1 MLTQD
6 TTNLKPQYSIMTQL
20 DNSRISKVLG
30 QTVTY
35 PKYYDPSILVSEPR
49 QNNRTHL
56 DISDDDLPFV
66 GVDVWNAY
74 EVSTLTDK
82 GLPVAGVM
90 KIIYPCDSKYIVESK
105 SIKLYLN
112 SFNMSKLGDTV
123 QEAIENI
130 KKQVSEDLSNLL
142 ETDVIVEFFTDS
154 EARDKTP
161 INPNRDMY
169 ETLEDLPQA
178 EIETFDTY
186 TETPDLLQYLTE
198 AQDTTSK
205 FFHSSL
211 LKSNCRV
218 TSQPDWGDCYI
229 YIKSKRRVKRMS
241 LLKYLVSFRDECH
254 FHEEICEAVYKRLQD
269 VYQPEELCVMC
280 LYARRGGIDINPIR
294 ASHDKLLNRN
304 LTDPAVPH
312 HKTPKQ

>member
-1 MLTQD
+1 
-6 TTNLKPQYSIMTQL
+6 MTKL

-56 DISDDDLPFV
+56 GLSDDNLPFV

-74 EVSTLTDK
+74 EVSTLTNK

-112 SFNMSKLGDTV
+112 SFNMSNMGETVDQAIDNVKRIVADDLG
-123 QEAIENI
+123 
-130 KKQVSEDLSNLL
+130 KLL
-142 ETDVIVEFFTDS
+142 ETTVQVELLTDDQVVAAKPVS
-154 EARDKTP
+154 
-161 INPNRDMY
+161 PNRDMY
-169 ETLEDLPQA
+169 ETLELLPQA
-178 EIETFDTY
+178 EQETFDVY
-186 TETPDLLQYLTE
+186 SETPELLDVMCE
-198 AQDTTSK
+198 AEKTSTK
-205 FFHSSL
+205 FFHTAL

-229 YIKSKRRVKRMS
+229 YMRSNKRVKRMS

-254 FHEEICEAVYKRLQD
+254 FHEEICEAVYKRLLD
-269 VYQPEELCVMC
+269 TYQPEDIMVMC

-294 ASHDKLLNRN
+294 ASSNKLLNRN
-304 LTDPAVPH
+304 LTHPLIPH
-312 HKTPKQ
+312 FKTSKQ

>member
-1 MLTQD
+1 
-6 TTNLKPQYSIMTQL
+6 MTKL

-56 DISDDDLPFV
+56 EIDDNDLPFV
-66 GVDVWNAY
+66 GADVWNAY
-74 EVSTLTDK
+74 EVSTLTNK

-90 KIIYPCDSKYIVESK
+90 KIIYPCSSKYIVESK

-112 SFNMSKLGDTV
+112 SFNMSKMGDTV
-123 QEAIENI
+123 EQAIANV
-130 KKQVSEDLSNLL
+130 KKIVADDLGKLL
-142 ETDVIVEFFTDS
+142 ETTVQVELLTDDQVVQHKPVS
-154 EARDKTP
+154 
-161 INPNRDMY
+161 PNRSMY
-169 ETLEDLPQA
+169 ETLELIPDA
-178 EIETFDTY
+178 EDIEFDTY
-186 TETPDLLQYLTE
+186 VETPGLLE
-198 AQDTTSK
+198 VFSDAEVESSK
-205 FFHSSL
+205 FYHTSL

-229 YIKSKRRVKRMS
+229 YMKSKKRVNRMS

-254 FHEEICEAVYKRLQD
+254 FHEEICETIYKRLLD
-269 VYQPEELCVMC
+269 TYEPTDLMVMC

-294 ASHDKLLNRN
+294 ANKPQLLQRN
-304 LTDPAVPH
+304 LTHPEIPH
-312 HKTPKQ
+312 FKTSKQ

>member
-1 MLTQD
+1 M
-6 TTNLKPQYSIMTQL
+6 TTL

-56 DISDDDLPFV
+56 DLSDTNLPFV

-74 EVSTLTDK
+74 EVSTLTNK

-112 SFNMSKLGDTV
+112 SFNMSKMGDTV
-123 QEAIENI
+123 ADAIRSVEHV
-130 KKQVSEDLSNLL
+130 VSEDLGKLL
-142 ETDVIVEFFTDS
+142 ETTVQVVLLTDDQVVAAKPVS
-154 EARDKTP
+154 
-161 INPNRDMY
+161 PNRSMY
-169 ETLEDLPQA
+169 ETLELLPQA
-178 EIETFDTY
+178 EQETFDVY
-186 TETPDLLQYLTE
+186 SETPELLESICE
-198 AQDTTSK
+198 ASNVTAK
-205 FFHSSL
+205 FFHTAL

-229 YIKSKRRVKRMS
+229 FMRSKKRVKRMS

-254 FHEEICEAVYKRLQD
+254 FHEEICEAVYKRLLD
-269 VYQPEELCVMC
+269 TYEPDDLMVMC
-280 LYARRGGIDINPIR
+280 LYARRGGLDINPIR
-294 ASHDKLLNRN
+294 ASSEKLLNRN
-304 LTDPAVPH
+304 LTKLDIPH
-312 HKTPKQ
+312 FKTSKQ

>member
-1 MLTQD
+1 
-6 TTNLKPQYSIMTQL
+6 MTKL

-56 DISDDDLPFV
+56 GISDDNLPFV

-74 EVSTLTDK
+74 EVSTLTNK
-82 GLPVAGVM
+82 GMPVAGVM
-90 KIIYPCDSKYIVESK
+90 KIIYPCTSKYIVESK

-112 SFNMSKLGDTV
+112 SFNMSNMGDTV
-123 QEAIENI
+123 AEAITNV
-130 KKQVSEDLSNLL
+130 KNLVAKDLGELL
-142 ETDVIVEFFTDS
+142 ETTVQVELLTDDQVTS
-154 EARDKTP
+154 VKP
-161 INPNRDMY
+161 VSPNRSMY
-169 ETLEDLPQA
+169 ETLELLPHA
-178 EIETFDTY
+178 ENITFDTY
-186 TETPDLLQYLTE
+186 VETPELLEIMCE
-198 AQDTTSK
+198 ADKASTK
-205 FFHSSL
+205 FFHTSL

-229 YIKSKRRVKRMS
+229 YMKSNKRVNRMS

-254 FHEEICEAVYKRLQD
+254 FHEEICEAVYKRLLD
-269 VYQPEELCVMC
+269 VYEPSDIMVMC

-294 ASHDKLLNRN
+294 ANKPQLLQRN
-304 LTDPAVPH
+304 LTNPEIPH
-312 HKTPKQ
+312 FKTSKQ

>member
-1 MLTQD
+1 
-6 TTNLKPQYSIMTQL
+6 MTKL

-56 DISDDDLPFV
+56 GLSDDNLPFV

-74 EVSTLTDK
+74 EVSTLTNK

-90 KIIYPCDSKYIVESK
+90 KIIYPCNSKYIVESK

-112 SFNMSKLGDTV
+112 SFNMSNMGDTV
-123 QEAIENI
+123 EQAIDNVKRI
-130 KKQVSEDLSNLL
+130 VADDLGKLL
-142 ETDVIVEFFTDS
+142 ETTVQVELLTDDQVVAAKPVS
-154 EARDKTP
+154 
-161 INPNRDMY
+161 PNRDMY
-169 ETLEDLPQA
+169 ETLELLPQA
-178 EIETFDTY
+178 EQETFDVY
-186 TETPDLLQYLTE
+186 SETPELLEIMCE
-198 AQDTTSK
+198 AEKTSTK
-205 FFHSSL
+205 FFHTAL

-229 YIKSKRRVKRMS
+229 YMRSKKRVKRMS

-254 FHEEICEAVYKRLQD
+254 FHEEICEAVYKRLLD
-269 VYQPEELCVMC
+269 TYQPEDMMVMC

-294 ASHDKLLNRN
+294 ASSNKLLNRN
-304 LTDPAVPH
+304 LTHPLIPH
-312 HKTPKQ
+312 FKTSKQ

>member
-1 MLTQD
+1 
-6 TTNLKPQYSIMTQL
+6 MTKL

-35 PKYYDPSILVSEPR
+35 PKYYDPNILVSEPR

-56 DISDDDLPFV
+56 DISDDKLPFV

-74 EVSTLTDK
+74 EVSTLTNK

-90 KIIYPCDSKYIVESK
+90 KIIYPCTSKYIVESK

-112 SFNMSKLGDTV
+112 SFNMSKMGDTV
-123 QEAIENI
+123 AEAIDNV
-130 KKQVSEDLSNLL
+130 KQIVSKDLGELL
-142 ETDVIVEFFTDS
+142 ETTVQVELLTDDQVTS
-154 EARDKTP
+154 VKP
-161 INPNRDMY
+161 VSPNRSMY
-169 ETLEDLPQA
+169 ETLELLPHA
-178 EIETFDTY
+178 ENIEFDIY
-186 TETPDLLQYLTE
+186 TETPELLEVMCE
-198 AQDTTSK
+198 ADKPSTK
-205 FFHSSL
+205 FFHTSL

-229 YIKSKRRVKRMS
+229 YMKSNKRVNRMS

-254 FHEEICEAVYKRLQD
+254 FHEEICEAVYKRLMD
-269 VYQPEELCVMC
+269 VYEPSDIMVMC

-294 ASHDKLLNRN
+294 ANKPQLLQRN
-304 LTDPAVPH
+304 LTNIEIPH
-312 HKTPKQ
+312 FKTSKQ

>member
-1 MLTQD
+1 
-6 TTNLKPQYSIMTQL
+6 MTQL

-56 DISDDDLPFV
+56 NISDDNLPFV

-74 EVSTLTDK
+74 EVSTLTNK

-112 SFNMSKLGDTV
+112 SFNMSKMGDTV
-123 QEAIENI
+123 QGAINNT
-130 KKQVSEDLSNLL
+130 KRQVEEDLSKLL
-142 ETDVIVEFFTDS
+142 ETDVVAEFFTDS
-154 EARDKTP
+154 EARAKTP
-161 INPNRDMY
+161 AVPSRNMY

-178 EIETFDTY
+178 SIETFDVY
-186 TETPDLLQYLTE
+186 KETPDLLEYICE
-198 AQDTTSK
+198 ASNITSK
-205 FFHSSL
+205 FFHTSL

-229 YIKSKRRVKRMS
+229 HMKSKRRVKRMS

-294 ASHDKLLNRN
+294 ASHEKFLNRN

>member
-1 MLTQD
+1 
-6 TTNLKPQYSIMTQL
+6 MTKL

-35 PKYYDPSILVSEPR
+35 PKYYDPKILVSEPR

-56 DISDDDLPFV
+56 DILDDDLPFV

-74 EVSTLTDK
+74 EVSTLTNK

-112 SFNMSKLGDTV
+112 SFNMSKMGETV
-123 QEAIENI
+123 CDAISNI
-130 KKQVSEDLSNLL
+130 KSIVSKDLGELL
-142 ETDVIVEFFTDS
+142 ETQVQVELLTDDQVVKS
-154 EARDKTP
+154 KP
-161 INPNRDMY
+161 VSPNRSMY
-169 ETLEDLPQA
+169 ETLELLPQV
-178 EIETFDTY
+178 EKETFDVY
-186 TETPDLLQYLTE
+186 SETPELLQCVSE
-198 AQDTTSK
+198 AETSSVK
-205 FFHSSL
+205 FFHTAL

-229 YIKSKRRVKRMS
+229 YMKSKKRVNRMS

-254 FHEEICEAVYKRLQD
+254 FHEEICEAVYKRLSD
-269 VYQPEELCVMC
+269 KYEPEDLMVMC

-294 ASHDKLLNRN
+294 ASRETLLNRN
-304 LTDPAVPH
+304 LTHPSLPH
-312 HKTPKQ
+312 YKTPKQ